1 MAAGQDTPRRSR
13 MFTYILIALAAVV
26 LLFLAIVAMQPAEFR
41 VTRTATINAP
51 PADVF
56 PHVNDLHKWEAW
68 SPWARLDPEMKLTY
82 DGPAEGAGASYAWSG
97 NNKVGEGRST
107 IMESRP
113 NERVRLKL
121 EFIRPFA
128 GTNDVEFTFRPEG
141 DQTSVTW
148 DMQGRNNFMSKAFCV
163 FVNMDKLVGG
173 DFEKGLAQLKAVVE
187 AQAAE
192 PSESPELL
200 KSGTAS

>member
-1 MAAGQDTPRRSR
+1 

-82 DGPAEGAGASYAWSG
+82 DGPAEGAGASYTWSG
-97 NNKVGEGRST
+97 NNKVGEGRTT
-107 IMESRP
+107 ITESRP
-113 NERVRLKL
+113 NDLVRLKL
-121 EFIRPFA
+121 EFVRPFTA
-128 GTNDVEFTFRPEG
+128 TNDVEFTFRSEG

-148 DMQGRNNFMSKAFCV
+148 DMTGRNNFMSKAFCL
-163 FVNMDKLVGG
+163 FVNMDRMVGG

-192 PSESPELL
+192 QMERAEPLA
-200 KSGTAS
+200 SGTET